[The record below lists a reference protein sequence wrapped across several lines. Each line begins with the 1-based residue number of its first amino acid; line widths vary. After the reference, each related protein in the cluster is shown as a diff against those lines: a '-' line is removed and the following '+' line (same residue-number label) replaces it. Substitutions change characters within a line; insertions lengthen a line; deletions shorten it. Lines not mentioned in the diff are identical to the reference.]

1 MNTRPPAQ
9 PPRKRAPQ
17 QPQPPSPI
25 GRWMPVIAA
34 AGVLGAVVFI
44 GFSGGNDKAA
54 GSSTGSDQSV
64 VVSADGSALT
74 VPGVTLPPVVIA
86 TDPAQVKTQLTSS
99 LSKGM
104 YGPEVKAMQQRL
116 LDFGF
121 QPGPIDGQFGSGTQ
135 QALWAFEGLVSNLTN
150 TQQTGVLTNELWQTM
165 QDNIVIQ
172 PRRTQTTTTHVEVDL
187 PKQVLVV
194 YEAGKAVFISHI
206 SSGKLTP
213 EGIPDTFCEEI
224 TIDTDANGV
233 PLAVPEKK
241 GICAESKTPGGVFDI
256 DRKVPG
262 HRVGALGGMDDP
274 VYFNYGIAIHGA
286 VNVPQEPASHGCIR
300 IPQFLS
306 PVFPTLVNKGD
317 QVWVWDGKKEPEQQ
331 TKNDMLPSF
340 NRRDPSYTTTTSSTT
355 STTTVAPTTT
365 VVTTTTKAPVA
376 TTTSTSTTTTTT
388 TTAVVVDTV
397 AP

>member
-1 MNTRPPAQ
+1 MNTRRPSAQ

-17 QPQPPSPI
+17 KTQPPSPA

-34 AGVLGAVVFI
+34 AGLLGAVVFV
-44 GFSGGNDKAA
+44 GFSGGDDKAA
-54 GSSTGSDQSV
+54 GSATGSDQSTV
-64 VVSADGSALT
+64 LSDDGSLLT
-74 VPGVTLPPVVIA
+74 VPGSTLAPVVIA
-86 TDPAQVKTQLTSS
+86 TDPGKVKSQLTSS

-104 YGPEVKAMQQRL
+104 YGDEVKAMQQRL
-116 LDFGF
+116 LDIGF
-121 QPGPIDGQFGSGTQ
+121 EPGPADGQFGNGTQ
-135 QALWAFEGLVSNLTN
+135 QALWAFEGLVSNLTYK
-150 TQQTGVLTNELWQTM
+150 QQTGVLTNELWQTM
-165 QDNIVIQ
+165 QDDIIIQ
-172 PRRTQTTTTHVEVDL
+172 PRRTETTTTHVEIDL
-187 PKQVLVV
+187 PRQVLVV
-194 YEAGKAVFISHI
+194 YEQDQAIFISHI

-213 EGIPDTFCEEI
+213 EGVPATFCEEV
-224 TIDTDANGV
+224 TIDTDSNGV

-256 DRKVPG
+256 DRKVAG

-286 VNVPQEPASHGCIR
+286 VNVPNEPASHGCIR

-306 PVFPTLVNKGD
+306 PVFPTLVDKGD

-331 TKNDMLPSF
+331 SKNDMLPSF
-340 NRRDPSYTTTTSSTT
+340 NRSDPAYTTTTSSTT
-355 STTTVAPTTT
+355 STVAPTTT

-376 TTTSTSTTTTTT
+376 TTTTSTTSTTTTTT
-388 TTAVVVDTV
+388 TTAPP